1 MMYYINIDKMI
12 NKTNNILVTGGAGYI
27 GSHIV
32 EDLIKEKKN
41 VFIFDNLSTG
51 FKKLINRKANFINGD
66 IKNINFLKKIIIKK
80 QIDSIIHLAAFLN
93 VSESQIEKKKYYSN
107 NVSGTLNVVRACK
120 NSKVKNIIFS
130 SSCSIYGNVKGA
142 VNEKKKPNP
151 QNYYALTKYKS
162 EQIIK
167 TYSKKLKYNYAIL
180 RYFNVAGASQSNNFG
195 EIQEKYGHLI
205 KNISIESLKKKPHIY
220 IFGNDYKTKD
230 GTCVRDYIHVSDLSD
245 IHLKALKYINKKS
258 KSLILNCGY
267 GRGYS
272 VLEIVKVFGKIKKN
286 LFYSFKN
293 RRLGDVDQVYANN
306 KKIKKILKWKPKYNN
321 IYKIIQ
327 SAIKWEKKLY
337 RNK

>member
-1 MMYYINIDKMI
+1 MI

-32 EDLIKEKKN
+32 EDLIKKKKN

-66 IKNINFLKKIIIKK
+66 IKNINILKKIIIKK
-80 QIDSIIHLAAFLN
+80 QIDSIIHLAAHLN
-93 VSESQIEKKKYYSN
+93 VSESQIKKKKYYSN
-107 NVSGTLNVVRACK
+107 NVSGTLNVVKACK
-120 NSKVKNIIFS
+120 NSNVKNIIFS

-180 RYFNVAGASQSNNFG
+180 RYFNVAGASSSNKIG

-205 KNISIESLKKKPHIY
+205 KNISIESLKKTPCIS
-220 IFGNDYKTKD
+220 IFGSDYETTD
-230 GTCVRDYIHVSDLSD
+230 GTCVRDYIHISDLSI
-245 IHLKALKYINKKS
+245 IHLKALQYINRKS

-267 GRGYS
+267 GKGYS
-272 VLEIVKVFGKIKKN
+272 VLDIVKVFKKIKKN
-286 LFYSFKN
+286 LIVSFKK
-293 RRLGDVDQVYANN
+293 RRLGDIDQVYANN
-306 KKIKKILKWKPKYNN
+306 QKIKKILKWKPKHNN
-321 IYKIIQ
+321 IHKIIQ
-327 SAIKWEKKLY
+327 SSIKWEKKLFKKKRKKFY
-337 RNK
+337 